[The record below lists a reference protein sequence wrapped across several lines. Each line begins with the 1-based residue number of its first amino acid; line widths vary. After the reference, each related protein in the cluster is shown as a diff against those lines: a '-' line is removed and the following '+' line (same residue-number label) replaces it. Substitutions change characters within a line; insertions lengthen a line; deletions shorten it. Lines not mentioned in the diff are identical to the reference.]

1 MYHSQYLKKQS
12 MVKSPLYEMRK
23 NSNVRCY
30 CTHPFKPI
38 VVCLCLQQGWMGNI
52 QWDAS
57 RYSTVHNKT
66 TMPGNNFLHGKN
78 LLVPQK
84 GVSRS
89 ISTNCERGSKKP
101 LKIFAQKEELNTMAC
116 VSNILPHT
124 NTLKSEQLRKVRN
137 FVFHLQSW

>member
-1 MYHSQYLKKQS
+1 M
-12 MVKSPLYEMRK
+12 
-23 NSNVRCY
+23 
-30 CTHPFKPI
+30 
-38 VVCLCLQQGWMGNI
+38 
-52 QWDAS
+52 
-57 RYSTVHNKT
+57 HNKT

-89 ISTNCERGSKKP
+89 ISTNCGRGSKKP

-124 NTLKSEQLRKVRN
+124 STQTVSELLREVRN
-137 FVFHLQSW
+137 FVFHLQSL